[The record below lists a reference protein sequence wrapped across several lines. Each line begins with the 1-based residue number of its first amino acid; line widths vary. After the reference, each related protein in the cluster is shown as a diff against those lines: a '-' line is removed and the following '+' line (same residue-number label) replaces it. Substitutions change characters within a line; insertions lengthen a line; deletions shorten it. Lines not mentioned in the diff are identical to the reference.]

1 MKELVEYIVKQIVI
15 HPDDVAVE
23 EVNDNGLLNLT
34 LTVNSED
41 MGIVIGKSG
50 QTIKSIRKLL
60 ISKAIVDNV
69 RVNLALSE
77 PSATA
82 SS

>member
-1 MKELVEYIVKQIVI
+1 MKDLVEYIVKQIVN
-15 HPDDVAVE
+15 HPEEVVVE
-23 EVNDNGLLNLT
+23 ETSDNGAISLT
-34 LTVNSED
+34 LTVNPED
-41 MGIVIGKSG
+41 MGMVIGKSG

-77 PSATA
+77 PIAPA
-82 SS
+82 S

>member
-1 MKELVEYIVKQIVI
+1 MKELVEYIVKQIVN
-15 HPDDVAVE
+15 HPDDVAIDE
-23 EVNDNGLLNLT
+23 ANDNGSVSLS
-34 LTVNSED
+34 LTVNPED

-77 PSATA
+77 PAK
-82 SS
+82 